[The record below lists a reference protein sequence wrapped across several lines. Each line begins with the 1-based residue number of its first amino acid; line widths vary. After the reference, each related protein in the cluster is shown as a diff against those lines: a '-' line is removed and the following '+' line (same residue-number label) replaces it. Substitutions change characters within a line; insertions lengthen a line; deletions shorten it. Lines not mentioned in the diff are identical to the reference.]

1 MQNCIPTDFNFPITS
16 DLPLH
21 RPDPIHL
28 WLLQDQHLIVCKY
41 YEQSW
46 VYQRLGNQQRV
57 WEPPLSKLSFWL
69 RRLLSSLSSSYSRPW
84 SGDTY
89 IARPWQSLMQ
99 KKFTTNLYSPSLII
113 TVHNR
118 FQSTI
123 FESSWICWR
132 HVGTSIPQYI
142 LIFYSFPALAPDV
155 DPDGV
160 HSAAPLPAGQC
171 LRFQLPCL
179 GSDGSKSWPRKFQL
193 PEMDVRMSQKVTKPL
208 NPEIPATS
216 FNPVNLHPFILHS
229 WIFSE
234 LPDDQ
239 SPLHDCAFL
248 KKSDLHLLAAAHFAT
263 CKGGSWTFFSPTR
276 PWINSNTQVL
286 RGAELHYWRS
296 TRFYTFCQCSMI
308 IRRLQWQSC
317 IFQDPTSWLC
327 TCDALPLVWCQYL
340 NEPRIIH
347 LIWNASISR
356 KQIRTRRKHGI
367 DVVQNP
373 YWGHLNSIQSVAF
386 TNAKERL
393 WAIYSAA
400 EYSRYLNS
408 FLQSTAWLG
417 ARCLSVA
424 KLWSAKSP
432 SNDRTVLI
440 KESWPG
446 RKTNTTNKR
455 WQAWCTPQKR
465 RCTVALQTGFS
476 DAAALSDS
484 TAFIDL
490 RRASF
495 IDVTLV
501 NCGSKLDADI
511 SRPLFDHAFLTWFRL
526 ASVFLHPFSGK
537 EMLGISRF
545 SSEAYT
551 VLSFAVLPIH
561 IQIFRW

>member
-1 MQNCIPTDFNFPITS
+1 MA
-16 DLPLH
+16 
-21 RPDPIHL
+21 
-28 WLLQDQHLIVCKY
+28 K
-41 YEQSW
+41 
-46 VYQRLGNQQRV
+46 
-57 WEPPLSKLSFWL
+57 
-69 RRLLSSLSSSYSRPW
+69 SY
-84 SGDTY
+84 
-89 IARPWQSLMQ
+89 A
-99 KKFTTNLYSPSLII
+99 KKINTNLYSPSLII

-118 FQSTI
+118 FQSAT
-123 FESSWICWR
+123 FKSSWICWR

-155 DPDGV
+155 DLDGV

-239 SPLHDCAFL
+239 SPLQWLRFS
-248 KKSDLHLLAAAHFAT
+248 KKIWSTSARCCSFCDLQGRELDIFY
-263 CKGGSWTFFSPTR
+263 SPTR
-276 PWINSNTQVL
+276 PESTVTLRCWEAQSYTIEGLQDSIHFVSAAWSSEDCSGKAASFRTQ
-286 RGAELHYWRS
+286 LHDCVHVMHFLWSGVS
-296 TRFYTFCQCSMI
+296 TWM
-308 IRRLQWQSC
+308 
-317 IFQDPTSWLC
+317 
-327 TCDALPLVWCQYL
+327 
-340 NEPRIIH
+340 NPRIIH

-484 TAFIDL
+484 TAFID
-490 RRASF
+490 SF

-511 SRPLFDHAFLTWFRL
+511 SRPLFAHAFLTWFRL